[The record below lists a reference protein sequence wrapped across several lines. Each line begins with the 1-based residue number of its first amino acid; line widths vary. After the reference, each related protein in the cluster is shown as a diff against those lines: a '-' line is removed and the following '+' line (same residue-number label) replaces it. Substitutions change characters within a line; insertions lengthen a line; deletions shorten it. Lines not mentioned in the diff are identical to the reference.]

1 MKQSLRSQPLKLAAI
16 DIPFDLRILGSR
28 FVAGKPITKGR
39 KLTLT
44 ESLYSLF
51 NGFYC
56 THAAILR
63 QKRNRPI
70 FLSNLPVQQVDEKGR
85 GSTCCLP
92 VKYV

>member
-56 THAAILR
+56 T
-63 QKRNRPI
+63 PI
-70 FLSNLPVQQVDEKGR
+70 SGMFINTDEHGR
-85 GSTCCLP
+85 KKMNTDHGIGAYL
-92 VKYV
+92 